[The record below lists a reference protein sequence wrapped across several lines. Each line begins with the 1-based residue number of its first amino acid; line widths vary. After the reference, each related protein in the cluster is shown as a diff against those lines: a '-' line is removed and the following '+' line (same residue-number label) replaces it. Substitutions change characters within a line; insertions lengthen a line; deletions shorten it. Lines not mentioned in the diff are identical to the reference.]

1 MSEHPTTSS
10 ERVTMRTLNDKL
22 DDQRELFEQKM
33 ATSAA
38 EQKTQHTITRAMVA
52 VAVLPNLGKA
62 LALLGVTYLQ
72 WTQVLPWHF

>member
-1 MSEHPTTSS
+1 MSAEQPST
-10 ERVTMRTLNDKL
+10 ERVTLRVLNDKL
-22 DDQRELFEQKM
+22 DDQSALLEQKL
-33 ATSAA
+33 ATNAA